1 MGTQAALSYNPVMA
15 IESREARTVERV
27 VTGRPT
33 LGSQVLAYAE
43 VLLLSVWIG
52 SMVFFSFA
60 VAPGAFSVLGT
71 RHLAGLVVTS
81 NIAKVEAI
89 GLIAGALLILIQ
101 AVSWRASRLGRTA
114 RVIRLTLVIVMMAA
128 AALSRLWVSPAMQT
142 LRMQMGGIIDEVAA
156 DDPLRLQFND
166 LHQYSV
172 GLMSV
177 ALFSGLV
184 VLFLTVRSWLRR

>member
-1 MGTQAALSYNPVMA
+1 MA
-15 IESREARTVERV
+15 IESREVRTVERA
-27 VTGRPT
+27 VTARPS
-33 LGSQVLAYAE
+33 LSRQILAYAE
-43 VLLLSVWIG
+43 VLLLAVWIG

-81 NIAKVEAI
+81 NISKVEVI
-89 GLIAGALLILIQ
+89 GLVSGTLLILLQ
-101 AVSWRASRLGRTA
+101 AATWRASRLGRA
-114 RVIRLTLVIVMMAA
+114 AKVMRLTLVLVMMAA
-128 AALSRLWVSPAMQT
+128 AALSRLWVSPAMHS
-142 LRMQMGGIIDEVAA
+142 LRLRMGGIIDEVAP

-172 GLMSV
+172 ALMSI

-184 VLFLTVRSWLRR
+184 VLFLTVRSWLKR